1 LSIIC
6 TSFWSVFEEENFT
19 FNTQNTQAAQYQRK
33 VEERASPLNQAI
45 MLFFACLCV
54 LGAYFIPRYLNP
66 PQKEKV
72 VYFED
77 ITEARMRLI
86 PAKDRDAFIN
96 KLPSRGNSGQ

>member
-1 LSIIC
+1 MSV
-6 TSFWSVFEEENFT
+6 VFEEENIS
-19 FNTQNTQAAQYQRK
+19 FNDQNSQAAQYQRK

-54 LGAYFIPRYLNP
+54 VGAYYIPKHFNP

-86 PAKDRDAFIN
+86 PAKDRDAYLN
-96 KLPSRGNSGQ
+96 SLPSREANN

>member
-1 LSIIC
+1 MMCYMSV
-6 TSFWSVFEEENFT
+6 VFEEENIS
-19 FNTQNTQAAQYQRK
+19 FNSQNSQAAQYQRK

-54 LGAYFIPRYLNP
+54 IGAYYIPKYFNP
-66 PQKEKV
+66 PQEEKV

-86 PAKDRDAFIN
+86 PAKDRDVYLN
-96 KLPSRGNSGQ
+96 SLPSRNANN